1 MQFFSLLITVYLC
14 VNVYS
19 FGFRNYERVDPHE
32 DAAENIGG
40 HDELDQWDELD
51 EWDEFRKFQT
61 QYHKKYDT
69 VVELEKRFSVFR
81 TNLREI
87 IHHNSIRGQ
96 NYTLRMNSFSDLDF
110 YEFKDKIIGGGFL
123 KTLGKTS
130 SCGIFSPSASAVLPD
145 SLDWRDKNAVT
156 PVKNQG
162 QCGSCWAFSTT
173 GALEGLLAIKTGKLE
188 SLSEQQLMDCSKKY
202 GNLGCHGGLMDN
214 AFEYVIDNGIC
225 SEDSYPYTG
234 TTGECSSCFSY
245 FSPTSCSDVA
255 MNNQVDLKKAVALGP
270 ISIAIEADTF
280 LFQSYS
286 SGVITSSA
294 CGTNLDHGVLIVGY
308 GEENDVPY
316 WLVKNSWGQ
325 DWGLDGYVKILRSED
340 TNDAGICGVAM
351 QASFPVL

>member
-1 MQFFSLLITVYLC
+1 MYYTMQFFSLLFTMYLS

-19 FGFRNYERVDPHE
+19 LGFSNYERG

-40 HDELDQWDELD
+40 ILCSHD
-51 EWDEFRKFQT
+51 EWDEFQKFQT

-69 VVELEKRFSVFR
+69 VVELEKRFSIFR

-96 NYTLRMNSFSDLDF
+96 NYTLRMNSFSDLGLD
-110 YEFKDKIIGGGFL
+110 EFKDKIIGGGFL

-130 SCGIFSPSASAVLPD
+130 SCGVFSPSASAVVPD
-145 SLDWRDKNAVT
+145 SLDWREKNAVT

-173 GALEGLLAIKTGKLE
+173 GALEGLWAIKTGLLE

-225 SEDSYPYTG
+225 TEDSYPYTG
-234 TTGECSSCFSY
+234 TTGECSSSWCFTS
-245 FSPTSCSDVA
+245 FSPTSCSDVT
-255 MNNQVDLKKAVALGP
+255 MNNQIDLKKAVALGP
-270 ISIAIEADTF
+270 VSIAIEADTL